1 MNLLFLFLNIFLSIL
16 YQKRPIVRTCQEQR
30 LVLIL
35 MISPPFSFSSSKRGR
50 SAIFRTWQIGGTSCV
65 KTNSL
70 NGIDSI
76 VLPIWLIGLC
86 NNWQMDVCTWLGAS
100 PKGIHWIKVSFQI
113 VRTKIVSWNV
123 NINYIETPPLPPK
136 ATNSQC
142 IRQMKTL
149 STLWYWVNAIAK
161 WLDWLYSVALEN
173 GQVFPL

>member
-1 MNLLFLFLNIFLSIL
+1 
-16 YQKRPIVRTCQEQR
+16 
-30 LVLIL
+30 
-35 MISPPFSFSSSKRGR
+35 MISPPFSFSSSNSKRGR

-100 PKGIHWIKVSFQI
+100 PKGIQWIKVSFQI
-113 VRTKIVSWNV
+113 VRTKIISWNV
-123 NINYIETPPLPPK
+123 NINYIETPPSPPK
-136 ATNSQC
+136 ATNSQR
-142 IRQMKTL
+142 IRQTEVKTV
-149 STLWYWVNAIAK
+149 STLRYLVSSRDIVYMSTVETKAQYKCVNAMAK